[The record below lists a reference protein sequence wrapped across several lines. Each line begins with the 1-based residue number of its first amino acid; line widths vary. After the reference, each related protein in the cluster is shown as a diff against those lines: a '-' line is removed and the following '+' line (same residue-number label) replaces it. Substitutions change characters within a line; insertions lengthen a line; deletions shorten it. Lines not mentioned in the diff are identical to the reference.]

1 MVIAAPPI
9 DEAAVRAAL
18 AEIADPEM
26 PVVSIVDLGIVECV
40 DVGPDRIAVDLLP
53 TFIGCPAL
61 DVIRQAVEE
70 RLSAFGRPVEVA
82 FVSRVAWT
90 SDRITPAG
98 RARLE
103 RGGFAPPGP
112 VTDDRPLIVQ
122 LGEPVPCPLC
132 GSRRTVMEN
141 AFGPSQC
148 RAIHYCTACR
158 QPFEAIKAV

>member
-9 DEAAVRAAL
+9 EEAAVRAAL
-18 AEIADPEM
+18 AEVADPEM
-26 PVVSIVDLGIVECV
+26 PVVSIVDLGIVERV
-40 DVGPDRIAVDLLP
+40 DVQPDRIAVDLLP

-61 DVIRQAVEE
+61 DLIRSAVEA
-70 RLSAFGRPVEVA
+70 RLAAFDRPVEVA

-103 RGGFAPPGP
+103 RAGFAPPRP
-112 VTDDRPLIVQ
+112 AVDDRPLLVQ
-122 LGEPVPCPLC
+122 LGEPVAGPQC